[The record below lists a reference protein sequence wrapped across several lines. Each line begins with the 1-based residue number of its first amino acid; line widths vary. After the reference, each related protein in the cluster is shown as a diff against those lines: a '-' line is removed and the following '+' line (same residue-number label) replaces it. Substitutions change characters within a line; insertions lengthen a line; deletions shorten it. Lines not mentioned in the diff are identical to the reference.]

1 MIVIVDYA
9 CGNIAS
15 VLNMI
20 RKAGGD
26 AIVSDSHE
34 VIKQATKLIL
44 PGVGAYDHGM
54 SHLHAKQLP
63 AILQDR
69 AAAGVPLLG
78 ICLGMQL
85 LAQGSEEGKI
95 PGLGLIDA
103 KFKRF
108 AFEADST
115 MRVPHVGWNTV
126 QIQKSNP
133 LIADN
138 EEEKRYYFVHSYYAA
153 CADESDILAMTEYGQ
168 HFPSAYS
175 NENVYG
181 VQFHPEK
188 SHRFGLSL
196 IKQFLKV

>member
-63 AILQDR
+63 AILQAR

-95 PGLGLIDA
+95 PGLGLIEA

-108 AFEADST
+108 SFEADST

-133 LIADN
+133 LISEN
-138 EEEKRYYFVHSYYAA
+138 QEENRYYFVHSYYAA
-153 CADESDILAMTEYGQ
+153 CANESDILATTEYG
-168 HFPSAYS
+168 HRFPSAYS
-175 NENVYG
+175 KKNVYG

>member
-63 AILQDR
+63 AILQAR

-133 LIADN
+133 LISEN
-138 EEEKRYYFVHSYYAA
+138 QEENRYYFVHSYYAA
-153 CADESDILAMTEYGQ
+153 CANESDILATTEYG
-168 HFPSAYS
+168 HRFPSAYS
-175 NENVYG
+175 KKNVYG

>member
-1 MIVIVDYA
+1 MIVIVDYE

-26 AIVSDSHE
+26 ATVSGSHE
-34 VIKQATKLIL
+34 VIQQASKLVL
-44 PGVGAYDHGM
+44 PGVGAYDQGM

-63 AILQDR
+63 EILQAR

-85 LAQGSEEGKI
+85 LGLGSEEGKI
-95 PGLGLIDA
+95 PGLGLIA
-103 KFKRF
+103 ARFKRF
-108 AFEADST
+108 VFNADSA
-115 MRVPHVGWNTV
+115 MRIPHVGWNTV
-126 QIQKSNP
+126 HTQKTNP
-133 LIADN
+133 LIPSDQ
-138 EEEKRYYFVHSYYAA
+138 EEKRYYFDHSYYAV
-153 CADESDILAMTEYGQ
+153 CAHEEDILATTEYG
-168 HFPSAYS
+168 HGFPSAYS
-175 NENVYG
+175 RESVYG

-196 IKQFLKV
+196 IKQFLDI

>member
-1 MIVIVDYA
+1 MIVIVDYE

-26 AIVSDSHE
+26 ATVSGSHD
-34 VIKQATKLIL
+34 VIEQASKLIL
-44 PGVGAYDHGM
+44 PGVGAYDQGM
-54 SHLHAKQLP
+54 SYLHAKKLP
-63 AILQDR
+63 AILQTR

-85 LAQGSEEGKI
+85 LGLGSEEGKI
-95 PGLGLIDA
+95 PGLGLIA
-103 KFKRF
+103 ARFKRF
-108 AFEADST
+108 VLDTDSA
-115 MRVPHVGWNTV
+115 MRIPHVGWNTV
-126 QIQKSNP
+126 QAQKANC
-133 LIADN
+133 LIFGDQ
-138 EEEKRYYFVHSYYAA
+138 EEKRYYFDHSYYAV
-153 CADESDILAMTEYGQ
+153 CAEENDVLATTEYGH

-175 NENVYG
+175 RASVYG

-196 IKQFLKV
+196 IKRFLDI

>member
-15 VLNMI
+15 VLNML

-63 AILQDR
+63 AILQAR

-85 LAQGSEEGKI
+85 LAQGSEEGKM
-95 PGLGLIDA
+95 PGLGLIAA

-108 AFEADST
+108 AFSADSA

-126 QIQKSNP
+126 QIQKSNS
-133 LIADN
+133 LIPDKQ
-138 EEEKRYYFVHSYYAA
+138 EENRYYFVHSYYAA
-153 CADESDILAMTEYGQ
+153 CADESDILATTEYG
-168 HFPSAYS
+168 HRFPSAYS
-175 NENVYG
+175 RENVYG

-196 IKQFLKV
+196 IQQFLKV

>member
-20 RKAGGD
+20 RKAGGN
-26 AIVSDSHE
+26 AIVSDSNE
-34 VIKQATKLIL
+34 VIGQATKLIL

-63 AILQDR
+63 AILQAR

-85 LAQGSEEGKI
+85 LAQGSEEGKM
-95 PGLGLIDA
+95 PGLGLIA
-103 KFKRF
+103 ARFKRF
-108 AFEADST
+108 AFAADSA

-126 QIQKSNP
+126 QIQKSNS
-133 LIADN
+133 LIPDN
-138 EEEKRYYFVHSYYAA
+138 QEENRYYFVHSYYAA
-153 CADESDILAMTEYGQ
+153 CADESDILATTEYG
-168 HFPSAYS
+168 HRFPSAYS
-175 NENVYG
+175 KKNVYG

-196 IKQFLKV
+196 IQQFLKV

>member
-63 AILQDR
+63 AILQAR

-85 LAQGSEEGKI
+85 LAQGSEEGKM

-138 EEEKRYYFVHSYYAA
+138 QEENRYYFVHSYYAA
-153 CADESDILAMTEYGQ
+153 CADESDILATTEYG
-168 HFPSAYS
+168 HRFPSAYS
-175 NENVYG
+175 KENVYG

>member
-20 RKAGGD
+20 HKAGGD

-34 VIKQATKLIL
+34 VIGQATKLIL

-63 AILQDR
+63 AILQAR

-85 LAQGSEEGKI
+85 LAQGSEEGKM
-95 PGLGLIDA
+95 PGLGLIAA

-108 AFEADST
+108 TFEADST

-126 QIQKSNP
+126 QIKKSNP

-138 EEEKRYYFVHSYYAA
+138 QEENRYYFVHSYYAA
-153 CADESDILAMTEYGQ
+153 CADESDILGTTEYGH

-175 NENVYG
+175 KENVYG

-188 SHRFGLSL
+188 SHWFGLSL

>member
-1 MIVIVDYA
+1 MIVIVDYE

-26 AIVSDSHE
+26 AIVSGSHE
-34 VIKQATKLIL
+34 VIEQAAKLVL
-44 PGVGAYDHGM
+44 PGVGAYDQGM

-63 AILQDR
+63 AILQAR

-85 LAQGSEEGKI
+85 LGLGSEEGKI
-95 PGLGLIDA
+95 PGLGLIA
-103 KFKRF
+103 ARFKRF
-108 AFEADST
+108 VFNADSA
-115 MRVPHVGWNTV
+115 MRIPHVGWNTV
-126 QIQKSNP
+126 HTQKTNY
-133 LIADN
+133 LIPSDQV
-138 EEEKRYYFVHSYYAA
+138 EKRYYFDHSYYAV
-153 CADESDILAMTEYGQ
+153 CAHEEDILATTEYGYG
-168 HFPSAYS
+168 FPSAYS
-175 NENVYG
+175 RESVYG

-196 IKQFLKV
+196 IKQFLDI

>member
-85 LAQGSEEGKI
+85 LAQGSEEGKM

-133 LIADN
+133 LIPDN
-138 EEEKRYYFVHSYYAA
+138 QEENRYYFVHSYYAA
-153 CADESDILAMTEYGQ
+153 CADESDILTMTEYG
-168 HFPSAYS
+168 HRFPSAYS
-175 NENVYG
+175 KENVYG